1 MEISQLVD
9 RRNKAIGQG
18 APLFYEE
25 PLHIVR
31 GEGAYLYDQQ
41 GRQYIDM
48 YNNVPCVGHA
58 NPRVAEAM
66 HQQLQTLNVHS
77 RYLHDGILEYAE
89 KLTALHTSSIESVVF
104 SCSGTEANE
113 VAMTMARIAT
123 KGKAFICTNAAY
135 HGNSNQVGQLT
146 HVPIGDR
153 NRKHTYSI
161 PYPQKFRPIVQSA
174 NDQELSNHYL
184 KALEETITQIKNDG
198 LGLAGILFCPIFANE
213 GLPDIPEGYMKLAA
227 EMVRSAGGLVIID
240 EVQSGFCRTG
250 NWWGYQ
256 TVGIEPD
263 IVTMGKPMGN
273 GLPLSAAAASQQIV
287 EDYRA
292 RSRYFNTFASS
303 PLQAATGMAVLQE
316 IEDQQILSR
325 VQDVGQYLREGL
337 DSYLDRVSALGDIR
351 SQGLFIG
358 LEWVIDKENNE
369 PDQAGAIKVVN
380 LMKEKGFLMSNAGE
394 HSNVV
399 KIRPPLVFQREHADR
414 FLDAFDSV
422 MEEHFV

>member
-1 MEISQLVD
+1 
-9 RRNKAIGQG
+9 
-18 APLFYEE
+18 
-25 PLHIVR
+25 
-31 GEGAYLYDQQ
+31 
-41 GRQYIDM
+41 
-48 YNNVPCVGHA
+48 
-58 NPRVAEAM
+58 
-66 HQQLQTLNVHS
+66 
-77 RYLHDGILEYAE
+77 
-89 KLTALHTSSIESVVF
+89 
-104 SCSGTEANE
+104 
-113 VAMTMARIAT
+113 
-123 KGKAFICTNAAY
+123 
-135 HGNSNQVGQLT
+135 
-146 HVPIGDR
+146 
-153 NRKHTYSI
+153 
-161 PYPQKFRPIVQSA
+161 
-174 NDQELSNHYL
+174 
-184 KALEETITQIKNDG
+184 
-198 LGLAGILFCPIFANE
+198 
-213 GLPDIPEGYMKLAA
+213 
-227 EMVRSAGGLVIID
+227 
-240 EVQSGFCRTG
+240 
-250 NWWGYQ
+250 
-256 TVGIEPD
+256 
-263 IVTMGKPMGN
+263 MGN
-273 GLPLSAAAASQQIV
+273 GLPLSAAAASRQIV

-399 KIRPPLVFQREHADR
+399 KIRPPLVFQREHADL